1 MRGEIILGLHDKARE
16 NIGLMTIAEIR
27 PYQDKMV
34 ILTLLDGEITT
45 AKIAFVDAE
54 YEDIV
59 VDVIRT
65 NRPDSYRDSNSA
77 YAIAAADLVSIE
89 EVPEQS
95 SQ

>member
-1 MRGEIILGLHDKARE
+1 
-16 NIGLMTIAEIR
+16 MTIAEIR